1 MNIYGCRHMKEVLQ
15 KMGQQSREKEW
26 IIKDQIEPSISK
38 VFYVSSEA
46 LRRAFEEAFV
56 MTELM

>member
-1 MNIYGCRHMKEVLQ
+1 MKEVLQ

-26 IIKDQIEPSISK
+26 IIKDQIEQSISK

-56 MTELM
+56 MIELM